1 MQNNKRPLHGVLRS
15 CIYLNQHRLFNVLS
29 KQMSNREI
37 PTRSRRQGMHFAS
50 QAINH
55 SVKTD
60 YLTLLYLI
68 YSKTYKSI

>member
-1 MQNNKRPLHGVLRS
+1 
-15 CIYLNQHRLFNVLS
+15 VLS